1 MEQNFR
7 YIWLSLNDITDSEKD
22 QLIELIG
29 FYENNSK
36 CIVYYPSMDILICL
50 GKKAIHLGKDK
61 RALVVNSF
69 TEFMEIVNECRLNQI
84 LGIAY
89 E

>member
-7 YIWLSLNDITDSEKD
+7 YIWLSLNDITDSEID
-22 QLIELIG
+22 HLIELIG

-36 CIVYYPSMDILICL
+36 YIVYYPSMDFFLWQ
-50 GKKAIHLGKDK
+50 DK
-61 RALVVNSF
+61 RDLVTNSF
-69 TEFMEIVNECRLNQI
+69 TEFMAIVNEYVLNQI
-84 LGIAY
+84 LGIDY

>member
-7 YIWLSLNDITDSEKD
+7 YIWLSLNDITDSEID
-22 QLIELIG
+22 HLIELIG

-36 CIVYYPSMDILICL
+36 YLVYYLSIDLFLWQREEAP
-50 GKKAIHLGKDK
+50 HLGKDK
-61 RALVVNSF
+61 RDLVTNSF
-69 TEFMEIVNECRLNQI
+69 TEFMEIVNECKLNQI

>member
-22 QLIELIG
+22 QLIELID

-36 CIVYYPSMDILICL
+36 YIVYYPSMDFFLWQKEVPDL
-50 GKKAIHLGKDK
+50 SKDK
-61 RALVVNSF
+61 RDLVTNSF
-69 TEFMEIVNECRLNQI
+69 TEFMAIVNEYVLNQI
-84 LGIAY
+84 LGIDY

>member
-7 YIWLSLNDITDSEKD
+7 YIWLSLNDITDSEMD

-29 FYENNSK
+29 FYVNNSK
-36 CIVYYPSMDILICL
+36 YVVYYPSMDMFLWQGEARPSL
-50 GKKAIHLGKDK
+50 SKDK
-61 RALVVNSF
+61 RDLDANSF
-69 TEFMEIVNECRLNQI
+69 TEFMKIVNECRLNQI
-84 LGIAY
+84 LGIDY

>member
-7 YIWLSLNDITDSEKD
+7 YIWLSLNDITDSEID
-22 QLIELIG
+22 HLIELIG

-36 CIVYYPSMDILICL
+36 CIVYYPSMDILIWL
-50 GKKAIHLGKDK
+50 GKNAIHLGKDK

-69 TEFMEIVNECRLNQI
+69 TEFMEIVNGCRLNQI
-84 LGIAY
+84 LGIDY

>member
-7 YIWLSLNDITDSEKD
+7 YVWLSLNDITDSEID
-22 QLIELIG
+22 HLIELIG

-36 CIVYYPSMDILICL
+36 YIVYYPSMDFFLWQKEVPDL
-50 GKKAIHLGKDK
+50 SKDK
-61 RALVVNSF
+61 RDLVTNSF
-69 TEFMEIVNECRLNQI
+69 TEFMAIVNEYVLNQI
-84 LGIAY
+84 LGIDY

>member
-22 QLIELIG
+22 QLIELID

-36 CIVYYPSMDILICL
+36 CIVYYPSMDILIWL
-50 GKKAIHLGKDK
+50 GKNAIHLGKDK

-69 TEFMEIVNECRLNQI
+69 TEFMEIVNECKLNQI

>member
-22 QLIELIG
+22 QLIELID

-36 CIVYYPSMDILICL
+36 CIVYYPSMDILIWL
-50 GKKAIHLGKDK
+50 GKNAIHLGKDK

-69 TEFMEIVNECRLNQI
+69 TEFMEIVNECKLNQI
-84 LGIAY
+84 LGI
-89 E
+89 